1 MTCHDVSCYQSNPD
15 HLWTTKDDAFRDVIS
30 ACERC
35 GESNEAPKFLFLRFF
50 CFFHLRLHQSQVC
63 CLLFV
68 DLFLYMFDHFYFLR
82 LVVFVFLFKPF
93 VGSGLAFVQP
103 AAKLFSSP
111 REWHLCSSNP
121 SVWRGRENHRTCSH
135 SHTVFTCFYSW
146 TWENLISAD
155 KALWPVFLF
164 STHQIDG
171 FQFPDFFSVRLFRK
185 DLRSHNFLLTTSER
199 SWWQ

>member
-1 MTCHDVSCYQSNPD
+1 MMCHVNNPIQTIYGPPRTMPSVM
-15 HLWTTKDDAFRDVIS
+15 W
-30 ACERC
+30 
-35 GESNEAPKFLFLRFF
+35 FLPVKGVENPTRPRSFCFCVFF

-63 CLLFV
+63 WLLFV
-68 DLFLYMFDHFYFLR
+68 DLFLYMFDHFYCLR

-171 FQFPDFFSVRLFRK
+171 FQFPDFFQCDCSEK
-185 DLRSHNFLLTTSER
+185 IWDLTTS
-199 SWWQ
+199 SWQLQKEVDDNSW